1 MNLPTVTDSDSEG
14 RALAD
19 GKEEHWK
26 RKQQAALS
34 NLPAEVDALREQ
46 KKRKKA
52 DDHKLSNL
60 PAEADALREQ
70 KKRKKAERD
79 KLYRADV
86 NDAGGRDAL
95 QKRRAQVKQED
106 LNPKP

>member
-52 DDHKLSNL
+52 
-60 PAEADALREQ
+60 
-70 KKRKKAERD
+70 ERD